1 MTTNFALIK
10 LVIAI
15 AKWLMALKQTNK
27 QNTL

>member
-1 MTTNFALIK
+1 MTTHCALIK

-15 AKWLMALKQTNK
+15 AKWLMALKQTKK